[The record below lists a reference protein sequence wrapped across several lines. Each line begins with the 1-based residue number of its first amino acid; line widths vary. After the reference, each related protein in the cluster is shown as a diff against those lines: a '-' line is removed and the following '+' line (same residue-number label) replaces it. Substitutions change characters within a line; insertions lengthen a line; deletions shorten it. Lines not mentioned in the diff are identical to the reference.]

1 MRFKALALCVMAGLT
16 TTAAAA
22 QDSTQTLQ
30 RALKQMPE
38 SILTTPDAMQA
49 FFIDAQAWRGLEKS
63 GPSADGMRRLSMA
76 AWISPLEAI
85 GYGLDQWSA
94 NAKVP
99 FDEISYFAS
108 FGRAPGNVT
117 YWGLKDK
124 QAVGQFVDRLKQGDF
139 AAVDAGGV
147 AGVLAN
153 GKANQMDL
161 KKANPADPW
170 RGAMGKASFVM
181 PLDAAL
187 VQASAP
193 DGMKR
198 LARPAPS
205 VADSEVVAAWLAGLK
220 EAVPADRGQIVQ
232 AALIS
237 PVLGLSA
244 VDPAKVLLS
253 PRADAETMKENF
265 NAAVAEGARGIP
277 PYFGGVLADAQID
290 KAPAVVM
297 ALSYA
302 DCATA
307 RQAVEG
313 IDAAWKESL
322 ANKVQA
328 TFSGRAVEAGK
339 LCAAVVSLASPSV
352 GNAGNPILSQVMDS
366 YMRRE
371 FTLLQIGAAR

>member
-1 MRFKALALCVMAGLT
+1 MRLKALALCVMAGF
-16 TTAAAA
+16 AASAAA

-30 RALKQMPE
+30 QALKQIPQV
-38 SILTTPDAMQA
+38 ILTSTDPMQV
-49 FFIDAQAWRGLEKS
+49 FFVDVQAWRGLETS
-63 GPSADGMRRLSMA
+63 GPSAEGMRRLSMA
-76 AWISPLEAI
+76 MGISPLASI
-85 GYGLDQWSA
+85 GYGLDQWST

-99 FDEISYFAS
+99 FDELSYFAA
-108 FGRAPGNVT
+108 FGREPGNIT

-124 QAVGQFVDRLKQGDF
+124 QAVGRFVDRLKQGDF
-139 AAVDAGGV
+139 VAVDAGGV

-153 GKANQMDL
+153 GAAHQNDL
-161 KKANPADPW
+161 KKGNPRDPW
-170 RGAMGKASFVM
+170 RGYMGKTSFVM
-181 PLDAAL
+181 PLDAVL
-187 VQASAP
+187 IQAPAP
-193 DGMKR
+193 DGMKI
-198 LARPAPS
+198 LSQPAPS
-205 VADSEVVAAWLAGLK
+205 VADSEVVAASLAGLK

-265 NAAVAEGARGIP
+265 KAAAAANARGIP
-277 PYFGGVLADAQID
+277 PYFGGVLADVQVD

-297 ALSYA
+297 SLSYA

-307 RQAVEG
+307 RQAVDG
-313 IDAAWKESL
+313 IDAAWKESM
-322 ANKVQA
+322 AGAVQA
-328 TFSGRAVEAGK
+328 KFSGRTVEAGK
-339 LCAAVVSLASPSV
+339 LCAAVVSLVSPTV
-352 GNAGNPILSQVMDS
+352 GSAGNPILSQVMDS

>member
-1 MRFKALALCVMAGLT
+1 MRFKASLALCVMAGFANT
-16 TTAAAA
+16 AAA

-30 RALKQMPE
+30 QALKRIPE
-38 SILTTPDAMQA
+38 SILTTPDAMQTV
-49 FFIDAQAWRGLEKS
+49 FLDVQAWRGLDKS

-76 AWISPLEAI
+76 AGISALESI
-85 GYGLDQWSA
+85 GYGLDQWST
-94 NAKVP
+94 NAKIP
-99 FDEISYFAS
+99 FDELSYFAA

-153 GKANQMDL
+153 GEANQMDL
-161 KKANPADPW
+161 KKANPGDPW

-187 VQASAP
+187 VQAPAP
-193 DGMKR
+193 DGMKL
-198 LARPAPS
+198 LAQPAPS
-205 VADSEVVAAWLAGLK
+205 VADSEVVAASLAGLK

-232 AALIS
+232 AAVIS

-253 PRADAETMKENF
+253 PRADAETVKENF
-265 NAAVAEGARGIP
+265 KAAAAASARGIP
-277 PYFGGVLADAQID
+277 PYFGGVLADVQVD
-290 KAPAVVM
+290 KAPAVVIS
-297 ALSYA
+297 LSYA
-302 DCATA
+302 DCASA
-307 RQAVEG
+307 RQAVDG
-313 IDAAWKESL
+313 IGAAWKESM
-322 ANKVQA
+322 ASKAQA
-328 TFSGRAVEAGK
+328 KLSGRTVEAGK
-339 LCAAVVSLASPSV
+339 LCAAVVSLVSPAA
-352 GNAGNPILSQVMDS
+352 GNAGNPVLAQVMDS